1 MIFLTFSC
9 FNAFWGGCCLQKALK
24 TYRNTIHSEQGSHK
38 AMILVKSAEIL
49 LFLVKFMKSALF
61 MKIHD
66 FGGKVRN
73 FALLR
78 FLDSRCR
85 PGEAGEHPCPSHDPR
100 EGTWEKAE
108 ERAERAVE
116 VRAVAR
122 THIESQSPPARL
134 LPVPMCQV
142 SSEVEACTMTLQ
154 PIAKLRWGA
163 IRLPAKPSN
172 SNGFFQIPKVHEK

>member
-1 MIFLTFSC
+1 MT
-9 FNAFWGGCCLQKALK
+9 
-24 TYRNTIHSEQGSHK
+24 
-38 AMILVKSAEIL
+38 LVESAELLLIL
-49 LFLVKFMKSALF
+49 TEIMKSTLF
-61 MKIHD
+61 MNIRD
-66 FGGKVRN
+66 FGGQVGD

-142 SSEVEACTMTLQ
+142 SSEVEACNMNLQ

-163 IRLPAKPSN
+163 IRLPAKPSD
-172 SNGFFQIPKVHEK
+172 SNLGTNPLQTLN

>member
-1 MIFLTFSC
+1 M
-9 FNAFWGGCCLQKALK
+9 
-24 TYRNTIHSEQGSHK
+24 
-38 AMILVKSAEIL
+38 L
-49 LFLVKFMKSALF
+49 LFLAQIMESTLF
-61 MKIHD
+61 MEIND
-66 FGGKVRN
+66 FIGKVRN
-73 FALLR
+73 STLLR

-172 SNGFFQIPKVHEK
+172 PILWYFFYSF

>member
-1 MIFLTFSC
+1 ML
-9 FNAFWGGCCLQKALK
+9 AVRLQHWPERRLEPGPKRLELSDE
-24 TYRNTIHSEQGSHK
+24 N
-38 AMILVKSAEIL
+38 
-49 LFLVKFMKSALF
+49 
-61 MKIHD
+61 D
-66 FGGKVRN
+66 

-142 SSEVEACTMTLQ
+142 SSEVEACTMTVQ
-154 PIAKLRWGA
+154 PELVIK
-163 IRLPAKPSN
+163 S
-172 SNGFFQIPKVHEK
+172 